1 MSKYTILII
10 FGIWIS
16 IFPFLGFSGQWK
28 AFLLVLSGFCII
40 VFSFLARNESSNHI
54 SSGFYNNKKTDVYV
68 ENGTDSYETKD

>member
-28 AFLLVLSGFCII
+28 TFFLVLSGLCII
-40 VFSFLARNESSNHI
+40 IFSFLAKNESSNHI
-54 SSGFYNNKKTDVYV
+54 SSGFGNNKKTDVYV
-68 ENGTDSYETKD
+68 ENEIDSYETKD